1 MNTPSGRYCGIS
13 EVSKLTQVPPYVLR
27 QWEDRFPQLK
37 PKRDRANRR
46 RYTAEDIAV
55 VRRIKHMLWHERMTT
70 AGARQRLA
78 QEIRG
83 EGRPKTRQQALDL
96 LDTIES
102 EVRAMLDLLESG

>member
-1 MNTPSGRYCGIS
+1 MKPSGRYYGIS
-13 EVSKLTQVPPYVLR
+13 EVSNLTEVPPYLLR
-27 QWEDRFPQLK
+27 QWENRFPQLK
-37 PKRDRANRR
+37 PERDRANRR

-55 VRRIKHMLWHERMTT
+55 VRRIKHLLRHERMTT
-70 AGARQRLA
+70 AGARQRLN

-83 EGRPKTRQQALDL
+83 EGRPRTRQETLDL